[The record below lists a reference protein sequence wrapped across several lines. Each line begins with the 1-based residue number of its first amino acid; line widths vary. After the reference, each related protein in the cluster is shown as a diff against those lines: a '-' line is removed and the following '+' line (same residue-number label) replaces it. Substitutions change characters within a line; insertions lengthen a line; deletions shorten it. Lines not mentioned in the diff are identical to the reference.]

1 MYTSIVSPVFYV
13 SYHPSQRWKSKH
25 ILHFIISTINIM
37 VRKHDGWH
45 CIKTCILQLFFLPT
59 SLTRNYTFFNLN
71 DKFDSSKM
79 LCNIMV
85 RFFCSVLLNI
95 MLILNKIDRS
105 SYHTRI
111 TNMHNEEY
119 NGRRRRCGDAYIR
132 ALGELPPQMITCSSQ
147 HVFVPIY
154 VHSFCP

>member
-1 MYTSIVSPVFYV
+1 MYIRIV
-13 SYHPSQRWKSKH
+13 
-25 ILHFIISTINIM
+25 
-37 VRKHDGWH
+37 
-45 CIKTCILQLFFLPT
+45 FLPT
-59 SLTRNYTFFNLN
+59 SLTRILYSKNTFFNLN

-111 TNMHNEEY
+111 TNMQNEEY

>member
-1 MYTSIVSPVFYV
+1 MYITIV
-13 SYHPSQRWKSKH
+13 
-25 ILHFIISTINIM
+25 
-37 VRKHDGWH
+37 
-45 CIKTCILQLFFLPT
+45 LPT
-59 SLTRNYTFFNLN
+59 SYTFFNLN

>member
-1 MYTSIVSPVFYV
+1 MYTSIVSAVFYV
-13 SYHPSQRWKSKH
+13 LYHPSQRWKSKH
-25 ILHFIISTINIM
+25 ILHFIIFIISMINNM
-37 VRKHDGWH
+37 VRKHDGWY
-45 CIKTCILQLFFLPT
+45 CIKTYIY
-59 SLTRNYTFFNLN
+59 NTFFNLN
-71 DKFDSSKM
+71 HKFDSSKM

>member
-1 MYTSIVSPVFYV
+1 MYTSIVSAVFYV
-13 SYHPSQRWKSKH
+13 LYHPSQRWKSKY
-25 ILHFIISTINIM
+25 ILHFIISLINIM
-37 VRKHDGWH
+37 VRKHDRWY
-45 CIKTCILQLFFLPT
+45 CIKTCILEFVFETTL
-59 SLTRNYTFFNLN
+59 YTFFNLN
-71 DKFDSSKM
+71 HKFNSSKM

-111 TNMHNEEY
+111 TNMQNEEY